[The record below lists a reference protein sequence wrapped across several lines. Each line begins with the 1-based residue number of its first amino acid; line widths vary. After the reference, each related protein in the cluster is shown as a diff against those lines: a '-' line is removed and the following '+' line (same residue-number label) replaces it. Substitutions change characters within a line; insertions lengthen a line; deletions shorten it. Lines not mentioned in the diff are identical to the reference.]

1 VVEARTDM
9 NTGLN
14 SRVEYI
20 VNYKLNTV
28 FARKYEDIRD
38 YATDIVVPNV
48 LMYEEVWTENAKKKS
63 VTYKKTEFDI
73 TDGVAMKQSISEEA
87 MTKPYTLYMIL
98 ESLTAPID
106 CTWLYDYSDKAFKAA
121 NGKTK
126 KEPIYDGSRYEYKAK
141 SKLLDRVLYFGNDKK
156 LKNETV
162 FVYSFD
168 ENKNWT
174 EVIQKEDSKPRF
186 IVQRDI
192 KYRF

>member
-28 FARKYEDIRD
+28 FARKYEDIID
-38 YATDIVVPNV
+38 YITGAVMPDI

-73 TDGVAMKQSISEEA
+73 RDGIAIKQSISEET
-87 MTKPYTLYMIL
+87 MEKPYTLYNIL
-98 ESLTAPID
+98 ESLTATID
-106 CTWLYDYSDKAFKAA
+106 YTWLYDYSDRAFKAA

-126 KEPIYDGSRYEYKAK
+126 KEPIFDGSRYEYKAK

-168 ENKNWT
+168 GKKNWT
-174 EVIQKEDSKPRF
+174 EVIQKEDGKPRF